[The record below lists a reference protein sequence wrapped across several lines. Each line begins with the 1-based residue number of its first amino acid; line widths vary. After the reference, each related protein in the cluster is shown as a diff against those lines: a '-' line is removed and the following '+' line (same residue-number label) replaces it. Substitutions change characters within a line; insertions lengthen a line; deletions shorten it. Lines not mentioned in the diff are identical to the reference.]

1 MTKFNL
7 TDETVKVGDLK
18 LDKSQFDIP
27 KKGDYPFFNGL
38 LQSIKNINGESIATD
53 EVAKNY
59 LFCTRYRQN
68 SGLERLGLFPLMT
81 LRAFVWRL

>member
-27 KKGDYPFFNGL
+27 KKVTILSSRVAPVY
-38 LQSIKNINGESIATD
+38 KNINGEA
-53 EVAKNY
+53 
-59 LFCTRYRQN
+59 LRQMKWLKLLVLYKIQTK
-68 SGLERLGLFPLMT
+68 SKP
-81 LRAFVWRL
+81 

>member
-27 KKGDYPFFNGL
+27 KKVTILSSRVAPVY
-38 LQSIKNINGESIATD
+38 KNINGESIATD
-53 EVAKNY
+53 EVAKITCSVQDTDKIQA
-59 LFCTRYRQN
+59 LKD
-68 SGLERLGLFPLMT
+68 LGYSP
-81 LRAFVWRL
+81 

>member
-27 KKGDYPFFNGL
+27 KKVTILSSLRQMKWLKL
-38 LQSIKNINGESIATD
+38 LVLYKIQTK
-53 EVAKNY
+53 
-59 LFCTRYRQN
+59 FR
-68 SGLERLGLFPLMT
+68 P
-81 LRAFVWRL
+81 